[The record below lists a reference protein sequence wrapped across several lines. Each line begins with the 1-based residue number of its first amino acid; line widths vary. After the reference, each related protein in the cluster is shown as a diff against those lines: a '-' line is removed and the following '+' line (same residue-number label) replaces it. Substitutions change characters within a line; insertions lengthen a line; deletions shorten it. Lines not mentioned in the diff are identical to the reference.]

1 MRERGGGVFGGKLPH
16 PCWKLSWIDHSCCVL
31 KAMPSP
37 EALISQHSWVNFLNH
52 TCVCVCSCAMSW
64 VWRCGDRGPVPTMC
78 MCAWACCVHT
88 SLPGCRCRCTYV
100 HMLRPEQHIVC
111 VPLWLP
117 PALQPRDRNSQL
129 TESLLLWL
137 DCLTASSQAC
147 RASPFVH
154 GVIFPVPTLWI
165 SLRESSGYWS
175 LHNCRV
181 PGTGSGCKHHWVST
195 KSLMLGAIRV
205 WL

>member
-1 MRERGGGVFGGKLPH
+1 
-16 PCWKLSWIDHSCCVL
+16 
-31 KAMPSP
+31 MPSP

-52 TCVCVCSCAMSW
+52 TSVCVFICYVMS
-64 VWRCGDRGPVPTMC
+64 VEMWRQKTCPTVC

-111 VPLWLP
+111 FPLWLP
-117 PALQPRDRNSQL
+117 PALLPRDRNSQL

-137 DCLTASSQAC
+137 DWLTASSQAC

-154 GVIFPVPTLWI
+154 WAIFPVPTLWI
-165 SLRESSGYWS
+165 SLRESSVYWS
-175 LHNCRV
+175 LYNCRV
-181 PGTGSGCKHHWVST
+181 PGTGSGCKHLWVST
-195 KSLMLGAIRV
+195 KSLMLGAIMV